1 MKNSFKTKTRAFRR
15 GLGTIVF
22 ALMSVSPAVAQIIEQ
37 GQLDAPT
44 SYSAGVLNAGNGGL
58 DSDLWQSTS
67 AEIATTLISK
77 APIESN
83 DPLIKDMLRA
93 VLLSSAVPPQ
103 GTNEALGAYE
113 TAKLTAIAS
122 IAEPEALQLLI
133 ERSGASARTPKL
145 QAEFALRKKDIETA
159 CGLSDT
165 ITEGRSDIFWSRLRT
180 LCHLQRGELAAAE
193 LTADLLRSKGYDDMQ
208 YFQLVRALSGVS
220 NNLPT
225 AKSLTDPINAILY
238 DLAAVKLNAARPG
251 QAFDVNAPPELRL
264 AALLKFSDV
273 LTQDQ
278 IIQGFSELAI
288 DPDNILASSI
298 LDFGRAEADLSSR
311 GTAQLFLLSRAKGN
325 PDLAVRAFSSL
336 LKRIAEPAARRH
348 LFLIV
353 KDSVPNWSPDV
364 MVASDLAFYASMA
377 VQDEDIALL
386 QSLYRASYDDFHKA
400 RIALAADAL
409 GNGFLLEPMGR
420 DIDRRLAMPDN
431 KHAKRDALLALSLGA
446 IMSDTAL
453 QVLPNTDFEQRTVIS
468 EGDRA
473 VLKANAKA
481 GQTAQL
487 LLRLATLLAY
497 EDSIDTPSLALA
509 VTTLQEAGLSSY
521 AGRLAARDFLSPIQK

>member
-1 MKNSFKTKTRAFRR
+1 MTRFLR
-15 GLGTIVF
+15 GGVSTLFVTLLGVCP
-22 ALMSVSPAVAQIIEQ
+22 VVAQTIEQ

-44 SYSAGVLNAGNGGL
+44 SYEAGVLNASNGGL
-58 DSDLWQSTS
+58 DTDLWQGTS
-67 AEIATTLISK
+67 AEIATALISK
-77 APIESN
+77 APIKSD

-103 GTNEALGAYE
+103 GSGDNVRAYE
-113 TAKLTAIAS
+113 AAKLTAIAAV
-122 IAEPEALQLLI
+122 AEPDMLPLFI
-133 ERSGASARTPKL
+133 ERSGASARTPEL
-145 QAEFALRKKDIETA
+145 QAEFALRKKDVAGA

-165 ITEGRSDIFWSRLRT
+165 ITEGRSDVFWSRLRT

-193 LTADLLRSKGYDDMQ
+193 LTTDLLRSKGYSDTQ

-220 NNLPT
+220 NTLP
-225 AKSLTDPINAILY
+225 AVKSLTDPINETLY

-251 QAFDVNAPPELRL
+251 QAFDINAPAELRL

-278 IIQGFSELAI
+278 IIQGFSDLAI

-298 LDFGRAEADLSSR
+298 LDFGRAEADLSPR

-325 PDLAVRAFSSL
+325 PDMAVRAFSSL
-336 LKRIAEPAARRH
+336 LKRIPEPAARRH

-353 KDSVPNWSPDV
+353 RDALPNWSPDV

-377 VQDEDIALL
+377 VQDEDISLL

-453 QVLPNTDFEQRTVIS
+453 QVLPNTDFERRAVIS

-473 VLKANAKA
+473 VLRANAK
-481 GQTAQL
+481 GRQTGQL
-487 LLRLATLLAY
+487 LLRLAALLAD
-497 EDSIDTPSLALA
+497 DSDIDAPSLALA
-509 VTTLQEAGLSSY
+509 VSALQEAGLSSY